1 MIYDFLH
8 DGLMALALGFIIG
21 TAIYGLYHKLFC
33 KKKKP
38 LSRRTQGHGSQM

>member
-21 TAIYGLYHKLFC
+21 PVLYGLCRKLFC

-38 LSRRTQGHGSQM
+38 LSRRTQGLGSQM